1 MKSLNFTIDFDLLTA
16 NIISLSDTFRVA
28 LYQENEKLFEL
39 LNYEDDS
46 SFLEPTLICYFLS
59 DIDKKNKIPLN
70 QVLLGYISKENQPQS
85 IFLKAD
91 KFGVVNLPN
100 LGYLKAEPNNLFEYN
115 LSNIYENIIPN
126 QFVKNSKIRLCLH
139 STDPLGYSQ
148 DVIFHEEVE
157 QTLLKNINSLE
168 KSVFFFQNSLK
179 DFWKVIDDVT
189 REFVVFSSPNH
200 NSFAGIN
207 HHGTAYFN
215 TENRLVSPIFFI
227 DDIAHQCGHVIFN
240 VLTLQT
246 SAFLKVPK
254 DTLLR
259 DFTNEIDENREVYG
273 AFHGLYT
280 YTTTVISLSKA
291 IDEKELFAEELM
303 TEIKARLGFYMQ
315 KFCTDLKT
323 MRNTKILTDLG
334 IKYYDSFYD
343 AYENVKNN
351 HNSKYS
357 HFKYQSQPYIFDFEI
372 FKKENKTQLT
382 HA

>member
-1 MKSLNFTIDFDLLTA
+1 MNSLNFTIDFDLLTE

-28 LYQENEKLFEL
+28 LYQENEELFEL
-39 LNYEDDS
+39 LNYEDDYA
-46 SFLEPTLICYFLS
+46 FLEPTLVCYFLS
-59 DIDKKNKIPLN
+59 DLDKSYKIPLN
-70 QVLLGYISKENQPQS
+70 QALFGYISKENLPKS

-91 KFGVVNLPN
+91 KFGIVNLPN
-100 LGYLKAEPNNLFEYN
+100 LGYLKAEPNSLIEYN
-115 LSNIYENIIPN
+115 LLDIDKNIISN

-139 STDPLGYSQ
+139 PTDPLGYSEGI
-148 DVIFHEEVE
+148 IFHEEVE
-157 QTLLKNINSLE
+157 QILSKNIKSLE
-168 KSVFFFQNSLK
+168 NAVSFFQNYLK
-179 DFWKVIDDVT
+179 EFWKVIENVT

-246 SAFLKVPK
+246 SDFLRVPK

-323 MRNTKILTDLG
+323 MRNTEILTDSG
-334 IKYYDSFYD
+334 MKYYDSFYD
-343 AYENVKNN
+343 AYESVKNN

-372 FKKENKTQLT
+372 FKKENNTQLT